1 MVYIKIAWR
10 VVKYAV
16 VKIRTLA
23 QMLPPQQLKHYTNQL
38 LKRFFG
44 IILPSCPEEREV
56 VFQRFLPLSILTLYK
71 QKGFVSLSAYRV
83 RQFVRVP
90 WQVQIKR

>member
-38 LKRFFG
+38 LKTVLWHH
-44 IILPSCPEEREV
+44 I
-56 VFQRFLPLSILTLYK
+56 T
-71 QKGFVSLSAYRV
+71 FVS
-83 RQFVRVP
+83 
-90 WQVQIKR
+90 